1 MVRIIYVSCQ
11 VRYFSS
17 VRKCIPSYFV
27 LYIYNFS
34 FTMRFKYGI
43 FPCIFNCY
51 ILIYLS
57 YINIRDGL
65 SLRFNEF
72 AFQWLFIW
80 PIDTFSKKW
89 RQTSKSII
97 YWWIVH
103 RCNIPRGLRVLV
115 VFWFFFLKHNYT
127 LINHFIFHN

>member
-1 MVRIIYVSCQ
+1 MVHIIYVSRQ

-34 FTMRFKYGI
+34 FTMRFKYGV

-72 AFQWLFIW
+72 AFQRLLY
-80 PIDTFSKKW
+80 D
-89 RQTSKSII
+89 QSILSVRNDVRRPNPYI

-103 RCNIPRGLRVLV
+103 RCNTPRGLRVFLV
-115 VFWFFFLKHNYT
+115 FFKHNYT
-127 LINHFIFHN
+127 LIKHFIFHN